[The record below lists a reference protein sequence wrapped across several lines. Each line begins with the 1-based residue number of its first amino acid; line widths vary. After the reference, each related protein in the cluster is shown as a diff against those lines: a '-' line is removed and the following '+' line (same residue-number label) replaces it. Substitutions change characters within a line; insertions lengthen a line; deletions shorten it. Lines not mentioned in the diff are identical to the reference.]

1 MNLLKA
7 ITCVVLMLAIL
18 VTCDN
23 VQAIREAT
31 TSEQSIYEKAI
42 RNFVSKGEEEL

>member
-1 MNLLKA
+1 MSLPKA
-7 ITCVVLMLAIL
+7 ITCVVLMLTFI

-23 VQAIREAT
+23 VQAIREAVT
-31 TSEQSIYEKAI
+31 TEQSIYEKAI

>member
-7 ITCVVLMLAIL
+7 ITFVVLMLAII

-23 VQAIREAT
+23 VQAIREAMT
-31 TSEQSIYEKAI
+31 TEQSIYEKAI
-42 RNFVSKGEEEL
+42 RNFVSEGEEEL

>member
-7 ITCVVLMLAIL
+7 TTYAVLMLAII

-31 TSEQSIYEKAI
+31 TTEQSIYEEAI